1 MKTLKWI
8 ERTLGKR
15 KWMIVLLGV
24 LQSVLAICGIV
35 FALLMRRAIDSAID
49 SAVSGRMLEFQRPV
63 IALVGMILLQMV
75 LYAVHRYLEEDT
87 RAVVENRFRQK
98 LFHGIL
104 AKEYKDVTGYHTGE
118 LMNRLT
124 SDASVVMDGAV
135 TLFPSL
141 LSMVVRIVGVLAVMS
156 SIEPWMAVVFLL
168 AGCLMAVLSVGP
180 RKWQK
185 RLHKKVQET
194 DGQVR
199 SFLQESLESLLV
211 VHAFGCEG
219 KVEADSRT
227 WMDKHR
233 RVRRKR
239 SNAFNLFGTGMR
251 FLMQSGYVFGFAWCG
266 LGIIK
271 GSMSYGTLTA
281 VLQLIGQ
288 IQTPFA
294 NMGSAIP
301 KYTSMLAS
309 AERLMEL
316 AEDGEQ
322 VVECE
327 KPAQKAES
335 IANNTECRAQ
345 SVCGDSRED
354 VYERLESIDFEN
366 VSFAYDADRPVL
378 KEESFSVKKGE
389 FAALIGSSG
398 IGKSTIMKLLLSV
411 YEPNSG
417 EIFLRLRGDDNEALS
432 KDGENPAM
440 QSKLHLDAL
449 PSGMFAYVPQGNYL
463 MSGPIWQVVGFAQTS
478 GDIDRDKVVDAC
490 KIACAHEFIEQLPQG
505 YETVLGERGYGLSE
519 GQMQRIAV
527 ARAVYSG
534 CPILL
539 LDEATSAL
547 DADTE
552 RRMICSLK
560 EMSDY
565 TVFLVTHRRD
575 VWELC
580 DRVLERAE

>member
-8 ERTLGKR
+8 LHTLGNR
-15 KWMIVLLGV
+15 KWMIV
-24 LQSVLAICGIV
+24 VLAVLRSAQAVCGIV
-35 FALLMRRAIDSAID
+35 FALLMRRGID
-49 SAVSGRMLEFQRPV
+49 SAVSGDMTAFRHSV
-63 IALVGMILLQMV
+63 ILLLGMIFLQLA
-75 LYAVHRYLEEDT
+75 LYAVHGYLEEDT
-87 RAVVENRFRQK
+87 RASVENRLRQK
-98 LFHGIL
+98 VFHGIL
-104 AKEYKDVTGYHTGE
+104 EKEYREVTGYHTGE

-124 SDASVVMDGAV
+124 SDTSVVMDGAV
-135 TLFPSL
+135 SLFPSV
-141 LSMVVRIVGVLAVMS
+141 LSMVVRIVGILYVMS
-156 SIEPWMAVVFLL
+156 SIEPWMTLVFLIGGSL
-168 AGCLMAVLSVGP
+168 ITVFSTGL

-185 RLHKKVQET
+185 KLHKKVQET
-194 DGQVR
+194 DGKVR
-199 SFLQESLESLLV
+199 SFLQESLESLLII
-211 VHAFGCEG
+211 HAFGCG
-219 KVEADSRT
+219 NKVEASNQTR
-227 WMDKHR
+227 MVKHR
-233 RVRRKR
+233 KVRRER
-239 SNAFNLFGTGMR
+239 SNVFILFGTGLR
-251 FLMQSGYVFGFAWCG
+251 FLMQGGYVFGFAWCG
-266 LGIIK
+266 MGILN

-281 VLQLIGQ
+281 ILQLIGQ

-294 NMGSAIP
+294 NMGGTVP

-316 AEDGEQ
+316 AEDT
-322 VVECE
+322 
-327 KPAQKAES
+327 ES
-335 IANNTECRAQ
+335 RLKSGNKTT
-345 SVCGDSRED
+345 REE
-354 VYERLESIDFEN
+354 VYSRLESINFDK
-366 VSFAYDADRPVL
+366 VSFSYEADRPVL
-378 KEESFSVKKGE
+378 KDETFSVKKGE

-411 YEPNSG
+411 YEPDGG
-417 EIFLRLRGDDNEALS
+417 EIFLCLREGDNEAQS
-432 KDGENPAM
+432 RDGELPAT
-440 QSKLHLDAL
+440 QAKLSLDTL

-463 MSGPIWQVVGFAQTS
+463 MSGPIWQVVGFAEPS
-478 GDIDRDKVVDAC
+478 ENIDRDKVVEAC
-490 KIACAHEFIEQLPQG
+490 KIACAHEFIEQLPEG
-505 YETVLGERGYGLSE
+505 YETVLGERGSGLSE

-580 DRVLERAE
+580 DRVLERKE

>member
-8 ERTLGKR
+8 LHTLGNR
-15 KWMIVLLGV
+15 KWLIVLL
-24 LQSVLAICGIV
+24 AILRSTQAVCGIA
-35 FALLMRRAIDSAID
+35 FALLMRKGID
-49 SAVSGRMLEFQRPV
+49 SAVSGEMTTFRHSV
-63 IALVGMILLQMV
+63 VALVGMILLQMV

-87 RAVVENRFRQK
+87 RASVENRFRQK
-98 LFHGIL
+98 VFRGIL
-104 AKEYKDVTGYHTGE
+104 EKEYKEVTGYHTGE

-124 SDASVVMDGAV
+124 SDTSIVTDGAV
-135 TLFPSL
+135 NLFPSV
-141 LSMVVRIVGVLAVMS
+141 LSMLVRVVGILYVMS
-156 SIEPWMAVVFLL
+156 SIEPWMTVVLL
-168 AGCLMAVLSVGP
+168 IGGCLITLFSVGP

-185 RLHKKVQET
+185 RLHKQVQEA
-194 DGQVR
+194 DGKVR

-211 VHAFGCEG
+211 IHAFGCEN
-219 KVEADSRT
+219 KVESGSRVR
-227 WMDKHR
+227 MDKHR
-233 RVRRKR
+233 KIRRKR
-239 SNAFNLFGTGMR
+239 SNIFNLFGTGLR
-251 FLMQSGYVFGFAWCG
+251 LLMQSGYVLGFAWCG
-266 LGIIK
+266 FGILN

-294 NMGSAIP
+294 NMGGTVP
-301 KYTSMLAS
+301 KYTATLAS
-309 AERLMEL
+309 AERLMDL
-316 AEDGEQ
+316 I
-322 VVECE
+322 
-327 KPAQKAES
+327 ES
-335 IANNTECRAQ
+335 TERRARNR
-345 SVCGDSRED
+345 STVSREE
-354 VYERLESIDFEN
+354 VYSRLESINFDK
-366 VSFAYDADRPVL
+366 VSFAYEVDRPVL
-378 KEESFSVKKGE
+378 KEESFSVQKGE

-411 YEPNSG
+411 YEPDGG
-417 EIFLRLRGDDNEALS
+417 EIFLQL
-432 KDGENPAM
+432 KDEKM
-440 QSKLHLDAL
+440 QLDAL
-449 PSGMFAYVPQGNYL
+449 PSGMLAYVPQGNYL
-463 MSGPIWQVVGFAQTS
+463 MSGPIWQVVGFAQS
-478 GDIDRDKVVDAC
+478 SDDIDRDKVVEAC
-490 KIACAHEFIEQLPQG
+490 KVACAHEFIEQLPEG
-505 YETVLGERGYGLSE
+505 YETVLGERGSGLSE

-580 DRVLERAE
+580 DRVLERKE

>member
-8 ERTLGKR
+8 LHTLGNR
-15 KWMIVLLGV
+15 KWLIVLL
-24 LQSVLAICGIV
+24 AILRSTQAVCGIA
-35 FALLMRRAIDSAID
+35 FALLMRKGID
-49 SAVSGRMLEFQRPV
+49 SAVSGEMTTFRHSVM
-63 IALVGMILLQMV
+63 ALVGMIFLQMV

-87 RAVVENRFRQK
+87 RASVENRFRQK
-98 LFHGIL
+98 VFRGIL
-104 AKEYKDVTGYHTGE
+104 EKEYKEVTGYHTGE

-124 SDASVVMDGAV
+124 SDTSIVTDGAV
-135 TLFPSL
+135 NLFPSV
-141 LSMVVRIVGVLAVMS
+141 LSMLVRVVGILYVMS
-156 SIEPWMAVVFLL
+156 SIEPWMTVVLL
-168 AGCLMAVLSVGP
+168 IGGCLITLFSVGP

-185 RLHKKVQET
+185 RLHKQVQEA
-194 DGQVR
+194 DGKVR

-211 VHAFGCEG
+211 IHAFGCEN
-219 KVEADSRT
+219 KVESGSRVR
-227 WMDKHR
+227 MDKHR
-233 RVRRKR
+233 KIRRKR
-239 SNAFNLFGTGMR
+239 SNIFNLFGTGLR
-251 FLMQSGYVFGFAWCG
+251 LLMQSGYVLGFAWCG
-266 LGIIK
+266 FGILN

-294 NMGSAIP
+294 NLGGTVP
-301 KYTSMLAS
+301 KYTATLAS
-309 AERLMEL
+309 AERLMDL
-316 AEDGEQ
+316 I
-322 VVECE
+322 
-327 KPAQKAES
+327 ES
-335 IANNTECRAQ
+335 TERRARNR
-345 SVCGDSRED
+345 STVSREE
-354 VYERLESIDFEN
+354 VYSRLESINFDK
-366 VSFAYDADRPVL
+366 VSFAYEVDRPVL
-378 KEESFSVKKGE
+378 KEESFSVQKGE

-411 YEPNSG
+411 YEPDGG
-417 EIFLRLRGDDNEALS
+417 EIFLQL
-432 KDGENPAM
+432 KDEKM
-440 QSKLHLDAL
+440 QLDAL
-449 PSGMFAYVPQGNYL
+449 PSGMLAYVPQGNYL
-463 MSGPIWQVVGFAQTS
+463 MSGPIWQVVGFAQAS
-478 GDIDRDKVVDAC
+478 DDIDRDKVVEAC
-490 KIACAHEFIEQLPQG
+490 KVACAHEFIEQLPEG
-505 YETVLGERGYGLSE
+505 YETVLGERGSGLSE

-580 DRVLERAE
+580 DRVLERKE

>member
-8 ERTLGKR
+8 LHTLGNK
-15 KWMIVLLGV
+15 KWMIVLLAV
-24 LQSVLAICGIV
+24 LRSTQAVCGIA
-35 FALLMRRAIDSAID
+35 FALLMRRGID
-49 SAVSGRMLEFQRPV
+49 SAVSGEMTTFRHSV
-63 IALVGMILLQMV
+63 IALVGMIVLQMV
-75 LYAVHRYLEEDT
+75 LYAAHRYLEEDT
-87 RAVVENRFRQK
+87 RAAVENRFRQK
-98 LFHGIL
+98 VFRGIL
-104 AKEYKDVTGYHTGE
+104 EKEYKEVTGYHTGE

-124 SDASVVMDGAV
+124 SDTSIVMDGAV
-135 TLFPSL
+135 NLFPSV
-141 LSMVVRIVGVLAVMS
+141 LSMLVRVVGILYVMA
-156 SIEPWMAVVFLL
+156 SIEPWMTVVLL
-168 AGCLMAVLSVGP
+168 IGGCLITLFSVGP

-185 RLHKKVQET
+185 RLHKKVQEA
-194 DGQVR
+194 DGKVR

-211 VHAFGCEG
+211 IHAFGCEN
-219 KVEADSRT
+219 KVESGS
-227 WMDKHR
+227 
-233 RVRRKR
+233 RVRMDQHRKLRRTR
-239 SNAFNLFGTGMR
+239 SNVFNLFGTGLR
-251 FLMQSGYVFGFAWCG
+251 LLMQGGYVLGFAWCG
-266 LGIIK
+266 FGILN

-294 NMGSAIP
+294 NMGGTVP
-301 KYTSMLAS
+301 KYTATLAS
-309 AERLMEL
+309 AERLMDLIEST
-316 AEDGEQ
+316 ER
-322 VVECE
+322 
-327 KPAQKAES
+327 KARNRS
-335 IANNTECRAQ
+335 TA
-345 SVCGDSRED
+345 SREE
-354 VYERLESIDFEN
+354 VYSRLESIHFDK
-366 VSFAYDADRPVL
+366 VCFAYEEDRPLL

-411 YEPNSG
+411 YEPDGG
-417 EIFLRLRGDDNEALS
+417 EIFLQL
-432 KDGENPAM
+432 KDEKM
-440 QSKLHLDAL
+440 QLDAL
-449 PSGMFAYVPQGNYL
+449 PSGMLAYVPQGNYL
-463 MSGPIWQVVGFAQTS
+463 MSGPIWQVVGFAEPS
-478 GDIDRDKVVDAC
+478 DIIDRDKVVEAC
-490 KIACAHEFIEQLPQG
+490 KVACAHEFIEQLPEG
-505 YETVLGERGYGLSE
+505 YETVLGERGSGLSE

-580 DRVLERAE
+580 DRVLERKE

>member
-8 ERTLGKR
+8 LHTLGNR
-15 KWMIVLLGV
+15 KWLIVLL
-24 LQSVLAICGIV
+24 AILRSTQAVCGIA
-35 FALLMRRAIDSAID
+35 FALLMRKGID
-49 SAVSGRMLEFQRPV
+49 SAVSGEMTTFRHSV
-63 IALVGMILLQMV
+63 VALVGMILLQMV

-87 RAVVENRFRQK
+87 RASVENRFRQK
-98 LFHGIL
+98 VFRGIL
-104 AKEYKDVTGYHTGE
+104 EKEYKEVTGYHTGE

-124 SDASVVMDGAV
+124 SDTSIVTDGAV
-135 TLFPSL
+135 NLFPSV
-141 LSMVVRIVGVLAVMS
+141 LSMLVRVVGILYVMS
-156 SIEPWMAVVFLL
+156 SIEPWMTVVLL
-168 AGCLMAVLSVGP
+168 IGGCLITLFSVGP

-185 RLHKKVQET
+185 RLHKQVQEA
-194 DGQVR
+194 DGKVR

-211 VHAFGCEG
+211 IHAFGCEN
-219 KVEADSRT
+219 KVESGSRVR
-227 WMDKHR
+227 MDKHR
-233 RVRRKR
+233 KIRRKR
-239 SNAFNLFGTGMR
+239 SNVFNLFGTGLR
-251 FLMQSGYVFGFAWCG
+251 LLMQSGYVLGFAWCG
-266 LGIIK
+266 FGILN

-294 NMGSAIP
+294 NMGGTVP
-301 KYTSMLAS
+301 KYTATLAS
-309 AERLMEL
+309 AERLMDL
-316 AEDGEQ
+316 I
-322 VVECE
+322 
-327 KPAQKAES
+327 ES
-335 IANNTECRAQ
+335 TGRRARNR
-345 SVCGDSRED
+345 STVPREE
-354 VYERLESIDFEN
+354 VYSRLESINFDK
-366 VSFAYDADRPVL
+366 VSFAYEVDRPVL
-378 KEESFSVKKGE
+378 KEESFSVQKGE

-411 YEPNSG
+411 YEPDGG
-417 EIFLRLRGDDNEALS
+417 EIFLQL
-432 KDGENPAM
+432 KDEKM
-440 QSKLHLDAL
+440 KLDAL
-449 PSGMFAYVPQGNYL
+449 PSGMLAYVPQGNYL
-463 MSGPIWQVVGFAQTS
+463 MSGPIWQVVGFAQAS
-478 GDIDRDKVVDAC
+478 DDIDRDKVVEAC
-490 KIACAHEFIEQLPQG
+490 KVACAHEFIEQLPEG
-505 YETVLGERGYGLSE
+505 YETVLGERGSGLSE

-580 DRVLERAE
+580 DRVLERKE

>member
-49 SAVSGRMLEFQRPV
+49 SAVSGRMLEFQRAV
-63 IALVGMILLQMV
+63 IALVGIIFLQMV
-75 LYAVHRYLEEDT
+75 LYALHRYLEEDT

-98 LFHGIL
+98 VFHGIL

-141 LSMVVRIVGVLAVMS
+141 LSMAVRIVGVLVVMA
-156 SIEPWMAVVFLL
+156 SIQLWMAVVFLI

-211 VHAFGCEG
+211 VHAFGCED
-219 KVEADSRT
+219 KVEADSWT

-251 FLMQSGYVFGFAWCG
+251 FVMQSGYVFGFAWCG

-316 AEDGEQ
+316 AEDSER
-322 VVECE
+322 VMKCETPAPNAECGL
-327 KPAQKAES
+327 K
-335 IANNTECRAQ
+335 
-345 SVCGDSRED
+345 SVHSREAI
-354 VYERLESIDFEN
+354 YSRLESIDFEN

-417 EIFLRLRGDDNEALS
+417 EIFVRLREDDNEALS
-432 KDGENPAM
+432 KDGEAPGM
-440 QSKLHLDAL
+440 QSRLQLDAL

-463 MSGPIWQVVGFAQTS
+463 MSGPIWQVVGFAQAS
-478 GDIDRDKVVDAC
+478 DDIDRNKVVEAC

-505 YETVLGERGYGLSE
+505 YETVLGERGSGLSE

-580 DRVLERAE
+580 DRVLERKE